1 MAACQNRQGA
11 PQAAALTILSTGPI
25 VTEATFGPWSDFV
38 DPYGK
43 EFLLAFF
50 PLLVAI
56 DAIGTLPILL
66 GILEPA
72 TRPQRLR
79 TINIALL
86 TALVLGLAFLFL
98 GHALLRFLDIEVEH
112 FAIAGG
118 IVLLAIALG
127 EMLGSGFLRQMP
139 LDTHEMM
146 AIVPIGTPLTAG
158 PGTLATLL
166 LLGDLFSYA
175 VVVPAFIANIA
186 IAWLVFNFGSS
197 IARFLGKGGLRATSK
212 IAALLLAAI
221 AVRLTVEGIKDAFAI

>member
-1 MAACQNRQGA
+1 M
-11 PQAAALTILSTGPI
+11 
-25 VTEATFGPWSDFV
+25 

-86 TALVLGLAFLFL
+86 TALALGLSFLFL

-127 EMLGSGFLRQMP
+127 EMLGSGFLRQQP
-139 LDTHEMM
+139 PDAHEML

-166 LLGDLFSYA
+166 LLSDLYSYA

-186 IAWLVFNFGSS
+186 IAWLVFNYGSH

-221 AVRLTVEGIKDAFAI
+221 AVRLTVEGIKRAFNI